1 MHVLTSLITR
11 VVYLS
16 FFMSSIVGN
25 RSPRTESTYEREYSL
40 RKNGSNHLTNDRTQ
54 VNLPHFEACTRH

>member
-25 RSPRTESTYEREYSL
+25 RSPRTESTYEKEYSL
-40 RKNGSNHLTNDRTQ
+40 RKKVVKRC
-54 VNLPHFEACTRH
+54 AK

>member
-25 RSPRTESTYEREYSL
+25 RSPRTESTYEKEYSL
-40 RKNGSNHLTNDRTQ
+40 RKKWSKDVPNDQTQ
-54 VNLPHFEACTRH
+54 GNFTSF